1 MTPTDSEV
9 PSKIEMNFQGDYS
22 ELWRQA
28 DSLEKKGLYRSA
40 LAVVQTIDQKAG
52 QDKNIPEQVKALI
65 HIVKFSSYFEEED
78 QVKAIAQMQQ
88 RIEKAEAP
96 LKQILHSV
104 TAQLYWNYF
113 QNNRWKFMNRTAT
126 ESFDQSD
133 IRTWDLTK
141 LSHEVRDHF
150 LLSLSAADT
159 LKGIQIDNF
168 SAILSNAE
176 KKPVLLPTLY
186 DFLAYEALDFFESAS
201 FQLHRPIEE
210 FTVNDARHFATNDV
224 FTQLEFST
232 PDSLA
237 TVYYAFV
244 IHRDLARFHSKDQEP
259 STRIQTTLRR
269 LNFARSHSTH
279 PEKENFYFAAL
290 AKLAEEYPSHPF
302 TSETNYNIALFLN
315 QRGDTYTKDND
326 TFRLDKKKALQLC
339 EETITKF
346 PEATGANWCA
356 ALKSQILSKEVTL
369 QTDLAIYPGAS
380 NKLKINYRN
389 IDSLYFRIARI
400 DWGFFIK
407 NRTYGKE
414 LIHELTKLPVEKSWS
429 VQLRDFEDYQNHSVL
444 TAIEQIPQGHY
455 VLLSSPTVDFRE
467 ENNAIAYAGFYATE
481 LSVLTKDDPDGN
493 KVYTV
498 LNRKTGAPI
507 KGATIQVYEYNYG
520 YSSRSYQL
528 KKAEKLSTDAEGSA
542 VLKSSGKYRNIYIH
556 VSSGKDEF
564 SDATRHYLSRR
575 YEEKEQTKYTTN
587 LFTDRKIYRPGQKIY
602 FKGILM
608 KHTGDL
614 HEIQPNTT
622 GKVEFYDANYQKVA
636 EMKYTSNAFGSF
648 SGEFEAPKGMLNG
661 TMHIK
666 DANRGAVYFSVED
679 YKRPKFE
686 VSTLP
691 LEGAYKIGEKV
702 TVKGEAKNFAGSVV
716 DGAKVSYRVTRTMR
730 YPVWKFYRGS
740 YFGAPDQ
747 EITNGSTETN
757 DKGEFTIVFDAKKD
771 PKAQSQYSPIYNYT
785 VTIDVTDITGETQS
799 TTQTVAVAEHAM
811 ELSFGIS
818 ETVNRT
824 KRSVFALKSTNLN
837 GQKVSATGTVTIHK
851 LSEPGQLFKP
861 NQEYVTDY
869 SELSESELREQFPYD
884 DFKEARLPENL
895 KREQQIFSTS
905 FSTAESDSIHL
916 NGMEKWKTG
925 RYVLEAKSID
935 AFGVEVKTVTYFTL
949 YDTGEK
955 TAPTN
960 EFWWVH
966 AEKTSCEP
974 GETAEF
980 IIASAANATQVFVEA
995 EGKTGVFFKKRI
1007 VLSNEQ
1013 QVIRIPVKE
1022 EHRGNFAVRFS
1033 GVKEGVFY
1041 SQQFSVLVPHSNKK
1055 LDVTFE
1061 TFRNKLL
1068 PGQKEE
1074 WKVKIKG
1081 PKGEKVAAEMLAAM
1095 YDASL
1100 DQFAANSFSMS
1111 VFGQFYPRSAWSSTS
1126 FGAETA
1132 YIYENEWNKILSPS
1146 ARPFPHLN
1154 WFGYSSSHYLY
1165 SLRGQTRKVEL
1176 EEVSIMANATAPQR
1190 DKAER
1195 DEDGG
1200 GRTELISK
1208 EENSGAQQDDD
1219 KDAASPTTQIR
1230 TNLNETAFFYPH
1242 LRTNDKGEVLI
1253 SFTIPEALTRW
1264 KFISMAHTKDLKTGF
1279 LTEEIVTQKDLMILP
1294 NPPRFM
1300 REGDQM
1306 TFTAKV
1312 SNLSDKELKGTAK
1325 LELFD
1330 ALTMQPVTPDFG
1342 LTANTSSFSVT
1353 AKQSALLAWKINVPS
1368 DMGAVV
1374 YRVSATAGQ
1383 FSDGEENA
1391 LPVLSNRMLVT
1402 ESLPLPS
1409 KGIGS
1414 RLFTLD
1420 KLLQSGQSN
1429 TLSHYQ
1435 LTLEYTSNP
1444 AWYAVQAMPYMME
1457 YPYECA
1463 EQIFTRYYANALAT
1477 EVANSNPK
1485 IKQVFDIWKNSSPD
1499 AFLSNL
1505 EKNQELKSLLLEE
1518 TPWVMSAH
1526 KESERK
1532 KRIGL
1537 LFDLNRMS
1545 GELKTAI
1552 RKLEKM
1558 QVSNGAWPWF
1568 PGMPEN
1574 RYITQHIVTGL
1585 GHLDRLGV
1593 KDVRKDHTIWNMTRK
1608 AIGYLDERIIEDLE
1622 RVKKHNPKTY
1632 LTEQH
1637 ISQTQLQYLYARSYF
1652 PEIPVTDKL
1661 QEAHAYYLKQMQ
1673 NYWLKFSI
1681 QSQAMIALTAH
1692 RFAVQNFPEQVLAS
1706 LKERALMSDEMGMYW
1721 KDNTGGY
1728 YWYQAP
1734 IETQALLIEA
1744 FDEVTKDVAAV
1755 EEMKVWLLK
1764 QKQTTDWKT
1773 TKATANAVYALL
1785 MRGTDLL
1792 ANEETVQ
1799 IEVGGKRVDPSA
1811 TGQQSEA
1818 GTGYF
1823 KTSWQD
1829 EEIRPEMGQVKV
1841 TRTTEG
1847 VSWGALYWQYF
1858 EDLDK
1863 ITPHATPLQLE
1874 KKLFLVKRTSSGEV
1888 MTPVSDQTTL
1898 NPGDKIRVRIVLRT
1912 DRDLEYVHMKDMR
1925 AAGVEPVNVFSQYK
1939 YQGGIGY
1946 YESTRDAATNFFIDY
1961 LRKGTYVFEYD
1972 VRANLAGD
1980 FSNGI
1985 TTIQC
1990 MYAPEFTSHSKGI
2003 RLKIK

>member
-1 MTPTDSEV
+1 
-9 PSKIEMNFQGDYS
+9 
-22 ELWRQA
+22 
-28 DSLEKKGLYRSA
+28 
-40 LAVVQTIDQKAG
+40 
-52 QDKNIPEQVKALI
+52 
-65 HIVKFSSYFEEED
+65 
-78 QVKAIAQMQQ
+78 
-88 RIEKAEAP
+88 
-96 LKQILHSV
+96 
-104 TAQLYWNYF
+104 
-113 QNNRWKFMNRTAT
+113 
-126 ESFDQSD
+126 
-133 IRTWDLTK
+133 
-141 LSHEVRDHF
+141 
-150 LLSLSAADT
+150 
-159 LKGIQIDNF
+159 
-168 SAILSNAE
+168 
-176 KKPVLLPTLY
+176 
-186 DFLAYEALDFFESAS
+186 
-201 FQLHRPIEE
+201 
-210 FTVNDARHFATNDV
+210 
-224 FTQLEFST
+224 
-232 PDSLA
+232 
-237 TVYYAFV
+237 
-244 IHRDLARFHSKDQEP
+244 
-259 STRIQTTLRR
+259 
-269 LNFARSHSTH
+269 
-279 PEKENFYFAAL
+279 
-290 AKLAEEYPSHPF
+290 
-302 TSETNYNIALFLN
+302 
-315 QRGDTYTKDND
+315 
-326 TFRLDKKKALQLC
+326 
-339 EETITKF
+339 
-346 PEATGANWCA
+346 
-356 ALKSQILSKEVTL
+356 
-369 QTDLAIYPGAS
+369 
-380 NKLKINYRN
+380 
-389 IDSLYFRIARI
+389 
-400 DWGFFIK
+400 
-407 NRTYGKE
+407 
-414 LIHELTKLPVEKSWS
+414 
-429 VQLRDFEDYQNHSVL
+429 
-444 TAIEQIPQGHY
+444 
-455 VLLSSPTVDFRE
+455 
-467 ENNAIAYAGFYATE
+467 
-481 LSVLTKDDPDGN
+481 
-493 KVYTV
+493 
-498 LNRKTGAPI
+498 
-507 KGATIQVYEYNYG
+507 
-520 YSSRSYQL
+520 
-528 KKAEKLSTDAEGSA
+528 
-542 VLKSSGKYRNIYIH
+542 
-556 VSSGKDEF
+556 
-564 SDATRHYLSRR
+564 
-575 YEEKEQTKYTTN
+575 
-587 LFTDRKIYRPGQKIY
+587 
-602 FKGILM
+602 
-608 KHTGDL
+608 
-614 HEIQPNTT
+614 
-622 GKVEFYDANYQKVA
+622 
-636 EMKYTSNAFGSF
+636 
-648 SGEFEAPKGMLNG
+648 
-661 TMHIK
+661 
-666 DANRGAVYFSVED
+666 
-679 YKRPKFE
+679 
-686 VSTLP
+686 
-691 LEGAYKIGEKV
+691 
-702 TVKGEAKNFAGSVV
+702 
-716 DGAKVSYRVTRTMR
+716 
-730 YPVWKFYRGS
+730 
-740 YFGAPDQ
+740 
-747 EITNGSTETN
+747 
-757 DKGEFTIVFDAKKD
+757 
-771 PKAQSQYSPIYNYT
+771 
-785 VTIDVTDITGETQS
+785 
-799 TTQTVAVAEHAM
+799 
-811 ELSFGIS
+811 
-818 ETVNRT
+818 
-824 KRSVFALKSTNLN
+824 
-837 GQKVSATGTVTIHK
+837 
-851 LSEPGQLFKP
+851 
-861 NQEYVTDY
+861 
-869 SELSESELREQFPYD
+869 
-884 DFKEARLPENL
+884 
-895 KREQQIFSTS
+895 
-905 FSTAESDSIHL
+905 
-916 NGMEKWKTG
+916 
-925 RYVLEAKSID
+925 
-935 AFGVEVKTVTYFTL
+935 
-949 YDTGEK
+949 
-955 TAPTN
+955 
-960 EFWWVH
+960 
-966 AEKTSCEP
+966 
-974 GETAEF
+974 
-980 IIASAANATQVFVEA
+980 
-995 EGKTGVFFKKRI
+995 
-1007 VLSNEQ
+1007 
-1013 QVIRIPVKE
+1013 
-1022 EHRGNFAVRFS
+1022 
-1033 GVKEGVFY
+1033 
-1041 SQQFSVLVPHSNKK
+1041 
-1055 LDVTFE
+1055 
-1061 TFRNKLL
+1061 
-1068 PGQKEE
+1068 
-1074 WKVKIKG
+1074 
-1081 PKGEKVAAEMLAAM
+1081 
-1095 YDASL
+1095 
-1100 DQFAANSFSMS
+1100 
-1111 VFGQFYPRSAWSSTS
+1111 
-1126 FGAETA
+1126 
-1132 YIYENEWNKILSPS
+1132 
-1146 ARPFPHLN
+1146 
-1154 WFGYSSSHYLY
+1154 
-1165 SLRGQTRKVEL
+1165 
-1176 EEVSIMANATAPQR
+1176 
-1190 DKAER
+1190 
-1195 DEDGG
+1195 
-1200 GRTELISK
+1200 
-1208 EENSGAQQDDD
+1208 
-1219 KDAASPTTQIR
+1219 
-1230 TNLNETAFFYPH
+1230 
-1242 LRTNDKGEVLI
+1242 
-1253 SFTIPEALTRW
+1253 
-1264 KFISMAHTKDLKTGF
+1264 
-1279 LTEEIVTQKDLMILP
+1279 
-1294 NPPRFM
+1294 
-1300 REGDQM
+1300 
-1306 TFTAKV
+1306 
-1312 SNLSDKELKGTAK
+1312 
-1325 LELFD
+1325 
-1330 ALTMQPVTPDFG
+1330 
-1342 LTANTSSFSVT
+1342 
-1353 AKQSALLAWKINVPS
+1353 
-1368 DMGAVV
+1368 MGAVV

-1414 RLFTLD
+1414 RSFTLD
-1420 KLLQSGQSN
+1420 KLIQSGQSN

-1485 IKQVFDIWKNSSPD
+1485 IKQVFDTWKNSSPD

-1545 GELKTAI
+1545 GELKVAI

-1721 KDNTGGY
+1721 KDNAGGY